1 MLHMVFSS
9 PFQNRALQQCA
20 EQLLPGDEVLL
31 LQDAAVAAASPEQ
44 LTQVLSQGAAV
55 YVLEA
60 DLLARGLAG
69 RVSTEVEVIDHSQF
83 VELTVSHPNSMK
95 WA

>member
-20 EQLLPGDEVLL
+20 EQLLPGDDVLL
-31 LQDAAVAAASPEQ
+31 LQDAAVAAVSPGQ
-44 LTQVLSQGAAV
+44 LDQVLSQGASV

-69 RVSTEVEVIDHSQF
+69 RTSSEVEVIDHNQF
-83 VELTVSHPNSMK
+83 VELTISHPNSMK